1 MNNDVI
7 NKYIISESDG
17 NKSGEKKRKNFSSIE
32 RQQKMMNVW
41 TGFGGVLGNLEWEV
55 AEYQKKNW
63 SIFFVPF

>member
-32 RQQKMMNVW
+32 RQQKMMNV
-41 TGFGGVLGNLEWEV
+41 
-55 AEYQKKNW
+55 
-63 SIFFVPF
+63 